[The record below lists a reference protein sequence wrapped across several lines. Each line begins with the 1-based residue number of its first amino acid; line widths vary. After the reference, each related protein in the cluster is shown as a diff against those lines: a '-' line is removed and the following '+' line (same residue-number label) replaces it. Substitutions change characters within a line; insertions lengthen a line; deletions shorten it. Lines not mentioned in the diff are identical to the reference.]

1 MKIIL
6 NKLINSR
13 QVLQSMSNINIAP
26 HLAYQITKFL
36 IKSQD
41 EEEFYNNRLRA
52 LFDECAQKNEDGT
65 FITTDDGQGIKL
77 QPNLIEKFNKS
88 YEELVNTEIEAPDI
102 KFALSEITKE
112 LTSISVNQMM
122 TLMDFID
129 EDK

>member
-1 MKIIL
+1 MKITTL
-6 NKLINSR
+6 AAARNTLSTLKDL
-13 QVLQSMSNINIAP
+13 NIAP

-41 EEEFYNNRLRA
+41 EEDFYNNRLRA
-52 LFDECAQKNEDGT
+52 LFDEYAQKNEDGT
-65 FITTDDGQGIKL
+65 FITTDNGQGIKL

>member
-1 MKIIL
+1 MKITTL
-6 NKLINSR
+6 AAARNTLSTLKDL
-13 QVLQSMSNINIAP
+13 NIAP

-77 QPNLIEKFNKS
+77 QLNLIEKFNKS
-88 YEELVNTEIEAPDI
+88 YEELINTEIEAPDI